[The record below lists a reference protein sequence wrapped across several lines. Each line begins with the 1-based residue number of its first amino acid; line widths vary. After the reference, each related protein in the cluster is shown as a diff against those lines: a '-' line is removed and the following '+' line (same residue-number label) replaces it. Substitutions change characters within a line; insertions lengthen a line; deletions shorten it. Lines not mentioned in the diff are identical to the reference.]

1 MYNLL
6 TYNQALD
13 LTRSNEDSFYESK
26 FIVDGF
32 NISIFNYRLAQY
44 SDFRDNSAFEV
55 RGLTYVFNSDGTLY
69 KRYLLLHKFFNLN
82 QVEETQYSLI
92 KDLKIKSVYN
102 KEDGSIASFIRL
114 PNGRVIAKSKMSF
127 ESDQAV
133 GMMRLYNSNRELRDF
148 VNWTLDN
155 DLIAIF
161 EYVSPQN
168 RIVLR
173 YSNEELILLRLRDN
187 KTGEYLDLSNY
198 SDKIGSI
205 KITPSEVGTLD
216 ELIELAHSVE
226 DKEGWIVQFE
236 NDLFIKIKT
245 QWYFE
250 RHGLLTNDLWREH
263 IIVGYIL
270 DEKIDDVLGQVPEEE
285 VEAHSR
291 IEKIISIVKREINN
305 LVSRMNSTYS
315 EFVKSGA
322 DKRGYSINHKIGNPN
337 FHYVM
342 SMDKGERLKSMSK
355 EDVLEYYDSI
365 EDWEKAIER
374 CQPYNLAVE
383 TIRDKTKK
391 LHIARDFLK
400 LRDPSL
406 FFIDKELDEND

>member
-1 MYNLL
+1 MKKYNLL
-6 TYNQALD
+6 TYDDAVK
-13 LTRSNEDSFYESK
+13 LTKLVDSPFIESK
-26 FIVDGF
+26 LIVDNF
-32 NISIFNYRLAQY
+32 SVSIFNYRLAQY
-44 SDFRDNSAFEV
+44 SDFLDNKAFEM
-55 RGLTYVFNSDGTLY
+55 RGLTFIFKEDGSLF

-82 QVEETQYSLI
+82 QVPESQYSLVS
-92 KDLKIKSVYN
+92 DYVIKSVYN
-102 KEDGSIASFIRL
+102 KEDGSVASFIRL

-133 GMMRLYNSNRELRDF
+133 GMMRLYNSNKELRDF
-148 VNWTLDN
+148 VNWSLDN

-173 YSNEELILLRLRDN
+173 YSDEELILLRLRDN

-205 KITPSEVGTLD
+205 RVAPSGVSTLD

-245 QWYFE
+245 KWYCSL
-250 RHGLLTNDLWREH
+250 HGLLTNDLWREH
-263 IIVGYIL
+263 ILVNYIL
-270 DEKIDDVLGQVPEEE
+270 DDKIDDILGQIPEEE
-285 VEAHSR
+285 VESHER
-291 IEKIISIVKREINN
+291 IEKIILVIKNSISGKADDI
-305 LVSRMNSTYS
+305 L
-315 EFVKSGA
+315 KSYDLFLEGGVGIDLEGETKLQLMRKA
-322 DKRGYSINHKIGNPN
+322 FALKYRKDPN
-337 FHYVM
+337 FAYVM
-342 SMDKGERLKSMSK
+342 SLSKGSDVYDLSK
-355 EDVLEYYDSI
+355 NWVSDM
-365 EDWEKAIER
+365 
-374 CQPYNLAVE
+374 
-383 TIRDKTKK
+383 TKK

>member
-1 MYNLL
+1 MYNIL

-13 LTRSNEDSFYESK
+13 LTKSSEDTFYESK

-44 SDFRDNSAFEV
+44 SDFRDNSSFEV

-92 KDLKIKSVYN
+92 KDLKIKSIYN
-102 KEDGSIASFIRL
+102 KEDGSVASFIRL

-127 ESDQAV
+127 DSDQAV
-133 GMMRLYNSNRELRDF
+133 GMMRLYNSNKELRDF
-148 VNWTLDN
+148 VNWSLDN

-173 YSNEELILLRLRDN
+173 YSDEELILLRLRDN

-205 KITPSEVGTLD
+205 RVAPSGVSTLD

-236 NDLFIKIKT
+236 NGLFIKIKT
-245 QWYFE
+245 SWYCE

-263 IIVGYIL
+263 ILVNYIL
-270 DEKIDDVLGQVPEEE
+270 DDKIDDILGQIPEEE
-285 VEAHSR
+285 VESHER
-291 IEKIISIVKREINN
+291 IEKIILVIKNSISGKADDI
-305 LVSRMNSTYS
+305 L
-315 EFVKSGA
+315 KSYDLFLEGGVGIDLEGETKLQLMRKA
-322 DKRGYSINHKIGNPN
+322 FALKYRKDPN
-337 FHYVM
+337 FAYVM
-342 SMDKGERLKSMSK
+342 SLSKGSDVYDLSK
-355 EDVLEYYDSI
+355 NWVSDM
-365 EDWEKAIER
+365 
-374 CQPYNLAVE
+374 
-383 TIRDKTKK
+383 TKK